1 LYKLKIVVFS
11 DRTSTRLNGYEDAG
25 WYNAFQQ
32 AYRIIKKGGTAIF
45 SLLNF
50 DSRVAGSFYA
60 PYLAYLRF
68 LRKIGNVNV
77 SIQYLPQLKYAGKI
91 KLESLLDKP
100 LYLYWYKLEEAYQII
115 Q

>member
-1 LYKLKIVVFS
+1 MYKLKIVAFS

-50 DSRVAGSFYA
+50 DSRVAST
-60 PYLAYLRF
+60 LW
-68 LRKIGNVNV
+68 RK
-77 SIQYLPQLKYAGKI
+77 
-91 KLESLLDKP
+91 
-100 LYLYWYKLEEAYQII
+100 
-115 Q
+115 